1 MVNNL
6 FQWLLISAL
15 SIMHPFFVSMTD
27 VKYNAGDKDL
37 EISVRIFTDDLE
49 NVLRKYT
56 STKVDILHPGD
67 QEQMNQEVFNYLK
80 GKLRIQV
87 NGTPVQFRFIGYE
100 EKSESIWT
108 YLEVDN
114 VPLPNKIK
122 IVNTILQDLTP
133 DQINLM
139 QVKVMDKTQNT
150 KLSYPDAVWEFNF

>member
-6 FQWLLISAL
+6 FQWLLISAFSL
-15 SIMHPFFVSMTD
+15 MHPFFVSMTD
-27 VKYNAGDKDL
+27 IKYNEKDKDL
-37 EISVRIFTDDLE
+37 EISVRIFTDDFE

-56 STKVDILHPGD
+56 STKVDILHPVD

-87 NGTPVQFRFIGYE
+87 NDTPVQFRFIGYE

-139 QVKVMDKTQNT
+139 QVKVMDKSQNT

>member
-6 FQWLLISAL
+6 FQWLLVSAFTL
-15 SIMHPFFVSMTD
+15 MHPFFVSMTD
-27 VKYNAGDKDL
+27 IKYNEQDKDL
-37 EISVRIFTDDLE
+37 EISVRIFTDDFE

-56 STKVDILHPGD
+56 ATKVDILHPID
-67 QEQMNQEVFNYLK
+67 QDQMNQEVFNYLK

-87 NGTPVQFRFIGYE
+87 NGAPVQFRFIGYE

-114 VPLPNKIK
+114 LPLPKKIK

-139 QVKVMDKTQNT
+139 QVKVMDKSQNT